1 MAIEP
6 TTWQE
11 EIAQNWA
18 NVRLAHEG
26 MMLDKIGQQTKRI
39 FGLADAAAN
48 GTLGKGQPTEAEDM
62 SVSIGNKIYM
72 QQTPTQ
78 PSMMGEAAK
87 KLIPLALAA
96 ALGGAA
102 PLAYLWWNQ
111 PQSQPVPPLIQ
122 PPAASENWQLGI
134 EVVNP

>member
-6 TTWQE
+6 TTWVDE
-11 EIAQNWA
+11 LVQNWA

-26 MMLDKIGQQTKRI
+26 MMLDKIGQQTKRV

-48 GTLGKGQPTEAEDM
+48 GTLGKGQSAEAEDM
-62 SVSIGNKIYM
+62 SVSIGNKYYV
-72 QQTPTQ
+72 QQSQ
-78 PSMMGEAAK
+78 ESVMGAAAK
-87 KLIPLALAA
+87 KLIPLTLAA

-102 PLAYLWWNQ
+102 PLAYLWWTTQ
-111 PQSQPVPPLIQ
+111 PPTPTT
-122 PPAASENWQLGI
+122 PPAATSQDWQLGI